1 MIDQETFDKVVTNI
15 PELVCGCDGFSPDD
29 FDLMDVRY
37 PDSSEIVYVY
47 DCKKCGKEIQETFL
61 RVKVEVIEV

>member
-1 MIDQETFDKVVTNI
+1 MDEKLLDQIITNI
-15 PELVCGCDGFSPDD
+15 PELECSCGGFNPDD

-47 DCKKCGKEIQETFL
+47 HCEKCGKEIQETFW
-61 RVKVEVIEV
+61 RVKVGVGEL